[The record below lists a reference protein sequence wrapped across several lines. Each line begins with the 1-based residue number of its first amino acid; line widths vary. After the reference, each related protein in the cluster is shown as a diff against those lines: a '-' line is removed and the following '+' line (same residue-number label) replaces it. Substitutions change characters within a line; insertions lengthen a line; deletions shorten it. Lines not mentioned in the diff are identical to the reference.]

1 MWTPRSVAI
10 QNKDF
15 MVHIKYGSH
24 KFTLQLPHKDSTTVD
39 QLKHSISQELN
50 IAESDVNI
58 LINGKPLP
66 VQQGGHVTVSQA
78 RIPNNCKI
86 LVTNK
91 GLSEVLQFATTSSD
105 YGAHASSTA
114 AARVPS
120 AAASDNGA
128 HASAAAARFAAAAAR
143 DNGGHTSSTAAAR
156 VPSAANDTFDTNY
169 RAHTSTAAKAARDIF
184 GNYYRAHASSNAAA
198 ARFAAAAA
206 SDNGG
211 HTSYTAAARIPSAAA
226 SDTNDTNYG
235 THTSSTAAAR
245 AAKDTFD
252 NYYRAHAASNAAAR
266 VFSAAAARETNE
278 SNTIDTQLD
287 SIKAKSVE
295 ISQTVRSLED
305 MNSQLKRS
313 NSRQSRCVV
322 SVQEIKGHKKTAG
335 VQGELLMRCLENL
348 DRQQIDP
355 GMHEQKSRRK
365 ELATLLNNILDRNDR
380 VMADLSQHIKSIES

>member
-91 GLSEVLQFATTSSD
+91 GLSEEQQFTTTNND
-105 YGAHASSTA
+105 Y
-114 AARVPS
+114 
-120 AAASDNGA
+120 GA
-128 HASAAAARFAAAAAR
+128 HASAAA
-143 DNGGHTSSTAAAR
+143 STAAAR
-156 VPSAANDTFDTNY
+156 FASAVASDTNDTNY
-169 RAHTSTAAKAARDIF
+169 RAHTSTA
-184 GNYYRAHASSNAAA
+184 
-198 ARFAAAAA
+198 
-206 SDNGG
+206 
-211 HTSYTAAARIPSAAA
+211 AAARIPSAAA
-226 SDTNDTNYG
+226 SDTNDTNYRP
-235 THTSSTAAAR
+235 HTSTAAR
-245 AAKDTFD
+245 AASDTFD

-266 VFSAAAARETNE
+266 VFSAAAAKETNK